1 MAIEDIFARV
11 RERKGLVQDVSG
23 LQQFLLQQQ
32 QSQGAAQQLA
42 AALSVPS
49 DQRQGLPGINFP
61 TAPQLPQ
68 AQSTQGAQL
77 FGNTLLQQQQQQGA
91 LGLQAA
97 RPRTPESESQFTA
110 FLGRK
115 IAAGKATKEEET
127 LFEQLTKVPEGT
139 QIFTGAFTQLQKP
152 LVTKIQG
159 EIKDAKIDIANLE
172 NIESSFRDEFAQIPF
187 KIGQKITKVQ
197 ELFGIP
203 ITQKQRK
210 NLAEFSAWRRGA
222 QREFVVFKKWA
233 TGVAAGQREMS
244 EQIETAFPSG
254 LKDSATEF
262 RSKIRDAIKVR
273 KRTQQI
279 LTDILNTGTVLN
291 PQQNKD
297 AKQQALSQALSEHLE
312 HLGGGGGQRV
322 QPGTQTPPAPDASL
336 APPDEF
342 KADFSA
348 WRRVTK
354 PSVWQGL
361 PQGMR
366 NRIRQALI
374 MQIRWTDIVNA
385 DDIKAA
391 LEKAQ

>member
-1 MAIEDIFARV
+1 MNWQ
-11 RERKGLVQDVSG
+11 ERWLKVANGGTVVLP
-23 LQQFLLQQQ
+23 QQNRFDPLAAFFQNLNTGTLERQSNQQL
-32 QSQGAAQQLA
+32 AQQLGV
-42 AALSVPS
+42 LFPG
-49 DQRQGLPGINFP
+49 QNFQGITNP
-61 TAPQLPQ
+61 TAQ
-68 AQSTQGAQL
+68 AIAAKLG
-77 FGNTLLQQQQQQGA
+77 LQQQQQQGA

-210 NLAEFSAWRRGA
+210 NLTEFSAWRRGA

-297 AKQQALSQALSEHLE
+297 AKQQALSQALSEHL
-312 HLGGGGGQRV
+312 GGGGGQRV